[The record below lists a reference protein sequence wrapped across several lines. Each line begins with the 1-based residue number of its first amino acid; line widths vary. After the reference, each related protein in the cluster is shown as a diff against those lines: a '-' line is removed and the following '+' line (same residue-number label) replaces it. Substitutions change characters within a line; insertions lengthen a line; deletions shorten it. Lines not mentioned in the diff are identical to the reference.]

1 MADLGLRYR
10 QIKMGGIRM
19 VRRIM
24 ASLMGLSL
32 MLVAAT
38 TGYCATVAGTVLNSD
53 RKPVQGLRVNVLDKN
68 GTVMGSAVSGAKG
81 EYTIEGVADGTYRFA
96 LDTKITN
103 YQTGEPVVG
112 IVTAKGL
119 TLNWVV
125 SPTAPPISLAQPGLG
140 SVLAG
145 DPFGMSMLAFSGLV
159 TGVVGAGVV
168 GGLAASGGIGGSVAS
183 PSK

>member
-1 MADLGLRYR
+1 
-10 QIKMGGIRM
+10 M

-32 MLVAAT
+32 ALAARAA
-38 TGYCATVAGTVLNSD
+38 YCASVAGTVVSSD

-68 GTVMGSAVSGAKG
+68 GTVVGSAVSGAKG
-81 EYTIEGVADGTYRFA
+81 EYTIEGLADGTYRFA

-119 TLNWVV
+119 TLNWVI
-125 SPTAPPISLAQPGLG
+125 SPTAPPIALAQPGLG

-145 DPFGMSMLAFSGLV
+145 DPFRMSMLAFNGLV
-159 TGVVGAGVV
+159 TGVVGPGTLP
-168 GGLAASGGIGGSVAS
+168 GLAASHDI
-183 PSK
+183 

>member
-1 MADLGLRYR
+1 MF
-10 QIKMGGIRM
+10 
-19 VRRIM
+19 RRIM

-32 MLVAAT
+32 ALAAT
-38 TGYCATVAGTVLNSD
+38 TAYCANVAGTVLNSD
-53 RKPVQGLRVNVLDKN
+53 RKPVQGLRANVLDKN
-68 GTVMGSAVSGAKG
+68 GTVMGGAVSGAKG
-81 EYTIEGVADGTYRFA
+81 EYIIQGLADGAYRFA
-96 LDTKITN
+96 LDTKMTN
-103 YQTGEPVVG
+103 YQAGEPVVG

-125 SPTAPPISLAQPGLG
+125 SPTAPPIALAQPGLG

-168 GGLAASGGIGGSVAS
+168 GGLAASGGIGGNVAS

>member
-1 MADLGLRYR
+1 MF
-10 QIKMGGIRM
+10 
-19 VRRIM
+19 RRIM

-32 MLVAAT
+32 ALAAT
-38 TGYCATVAGTVLNSD
+38 TGYCASVAGTVVNNA
-53 RKPVQGLRVNVLDKN
+53 RKPVQGLRVNALDHT
-68 GTVMGSAVSGAKG
+68 GARMGGAVSGAKG
-81 EYTIEGVADGTYRFA
+81 EYTIQGLAEGTYRFA
-96 LDTKITN
+96 LDTKMTN
-103 YQTGEPVVG
+103 YQKGEPVVG

-125 SPTAPPISLAQPGLG
+125 SPTAPPIALAQPGLT

-159 TGVVGAGVV
+159 TGVVGVGVI
-168 GGLAASGGIGGSVAS
+168 GGLFASGGLGGGVAS

>member
-1 MADLGLRYR
+1 
-10 QIKMGGIRM
+10 M
-19 VRRIM
+19 VRRIT

-32 MLVAAT
+32 ALAAT
-38 TGYCATVAGTVLNSD
+38 TGYCATVAGTILNSD

-125 SPTAPPISLAQPGLG
+125 SPTAPPIALAQP
-140 SVLAG
+140 
-145 DPFGMSMLAFSGLV
+145 
-159 TGVVGAGVV
+159 GVV
-168 GGLAASGGIGGSVAS
+168 GGLAASGGIGGGVAS